1 MVVGRGRRRIEG
13 RRGFRLSRKDEKPD
27 LRVAGGPIYEIL
39 KTSKNSCAEG
49 GGFGGSVGQ
58 VLLVITEPLV
68 EVGVILSSGASYW
81 AVCGRKLNYFGGKG
95 GALAN

>member
-27 LRVAGGPIYEIL
+27 LRVAGGPIYENL

-49 GGFGGSVGQ
+49 R
-58 VLLVITEPLV
+58 VLGE
-68 EVGVILSSGASYW
+68 A
-81 AVCGRKLNYFGGKG
+81 
-95 GALAN
+95 